1 MKCEAWS
8 SCSAVCCNYGVNPFG
23 PLHGVLIDVLC
34 CPHQRQVFGMFS
46 IIFHCCNVSDA
57 PRCNQPYLSPV
68 NLKVAVVTSHICSVD
83 TLPASRNLFH
93 DMTNAVA
100 IDCFMVV
107 QLESVATRISSTVTT
122 ACRAPLLLSFE
133 KNTVCCTFVF
143 IIFRPI
149 GNHFIDKNLKHN
161 FKNLPETNHD
171 HFAARLL

>member
-1 MKCEAWS
+1 
-8 SCSAVCCNYGVNPFG
+8 
-23 PLHGVLIDVLC
+23 
-34 CPHQRQVFGMFS
+34 MFS

-107 QLESVATRISSTVTT
+107 QLESVATRISSTVTA

-133 KNTVCCTFVF
+133 KIPYVAHSCSLYL
-143 IIFRPI
+143 
-149 GNHFIDKNLKHN
+149 GL
-161 FKNLPETNHD
+161 
-171 HFAARLL
+171 